1 MVHSRENT
9 GQLVFQVQDFLESSM
24 TLCIPWPPPRIWMP
38 KALPQCS
45 VTLGHE
51 LISNN

>member
-24 TLCIPWPPPRIWMP
+24 IDLQEFLLQGDWATCVELCPGAY
-38 KALPQCS
+38 AL
-45 VTLGHE
+45 
-51 LISNN
+51 